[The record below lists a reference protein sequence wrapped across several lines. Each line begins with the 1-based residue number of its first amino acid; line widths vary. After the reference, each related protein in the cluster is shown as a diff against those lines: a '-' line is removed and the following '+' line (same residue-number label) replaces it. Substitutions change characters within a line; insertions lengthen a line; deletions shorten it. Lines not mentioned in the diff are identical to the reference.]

1 MSDKPVVNDEKIIV
15 DPGKYDL
22 DAAWGKQA
30 SVWIR
35 TALKVLTCVRH
46 QTATIAIAAIVAL
59 LWMIDART
67 QDTWILT
74 VAMGLI
80 ATVAVS
86 VELFGGRYDDYE
98 RRKGKT
104 ESPHASENEAVN

>member
-1 MSDKPVVNDEKIIV
+1 
-15 DPGKYDL
+15 
-22 DAAWGKQA
+22 
-30 SVWIR
+30 
-35 TALKVLTCVRH
+35 
-46 QTATIAIAAIVAL
+46 
-59 LWMIDART
+59 MIDART